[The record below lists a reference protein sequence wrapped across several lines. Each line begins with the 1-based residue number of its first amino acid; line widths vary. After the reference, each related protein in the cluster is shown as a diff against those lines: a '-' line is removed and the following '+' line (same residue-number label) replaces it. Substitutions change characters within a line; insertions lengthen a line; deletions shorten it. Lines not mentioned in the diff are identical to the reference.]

1 MLSQLRSL
9 NINVRVRLLTSFL
22 SRFFG
27 NMVYPFMSIYLT
39 LYFSDQTAGTMLLI
53 ITSAAIVM
61 GFLSGYLAD
70 IFGKKKIIIW
80 AQLCQTSALAVMA
93 LFNSPIFIIPS
104 VTFMMMLLQ
113 NTAIALLNPA
123 AEAMI
128 IDDSTPKNRSFIYA
142 IDYWAMNLSIMFG
155 SMIGGLFF
163 NEYRFELFTLLS
175 LSSLVVLYIMA
186 RYLTDDAPSLTGKNN
201 VKQLLLMYGK
211 VLQNRQFV
219 IYCVAQLL
227 VMSLDAQV
235 INYVSV
241 RLAKS
246 FQAVFLGHEI
256 TGIQM
261 AGLIRT
267 ENTLIVVLMTL
278 VVPSLTKMLGEKRSF
293 LLGLVMY
300 IPAFFFIISSNNFYT
315 LVSAVFVA
323 SIGEVFII
331 PLGKTMLAE
340 LSTQELRGTYMAL
353 NGFIYRGTA
362 LLGALGVMLASTFSP
377 YHLACF
383 WVGLASLGFG
393 CYLYLLPK
401 IKLN

>member
-1 MLSQLRSL
+1 M
-9 NINVRVRLLTSFL
+9 
-22 SRFFG
+22 
-27 NMVYPFMSIYLT
+27 
-39 LYFSDQTAGTMLLI
+39 
-53 ITSAAIVM
+53 
-61 GFLSGYLAD
+61 
-70 IFGKKKIIIW
+70 
-80 AQLCQTSALAVMA
+80 
-93 LFNSPIFIIPS
+93 
-104 VTFMMMLLQ
+104 
-113 NTAIALLNPA
+113 
-123 AEAMI
+123 
-128 IDDSTPKNRSFIYA
+128 
-142 IDYWAMNLSIMFG
+142 
-155 SMIGGLFF
+155 
-163 NEYRFELFTLLS
+163 
-175 LSSLVVLYIMA
+175 
-186 RYLTDDAPSLTGKNN
+186 
-201 VKQLLLMYGK
+201 
-211 VLQNRQFV
+211 

-246 FQAVFLGHEI
+246 FQAVVLGHEI

-278 VVPSLTKMLGEKRSF
+278 IVPCLTKRLGEKHLL

-331 PLGKTMLAE
+331 PLSKTMLAE

>member
-1 MLSQLRSL
+1 
-9 NINVRVRLLTSFL
+9 
-22 SRFFG
+22 
-27 NMVYPFMSIYLT
+27 
-39 LYFSDQTAGTMLLI
+39 
-53 ITSAAIVM
+53 
-61 GFLSGYLAD
+61 
-70 IFGKKKIIIW
+70 
-80 AQLCQTSALAVMA
+80 
-93 LFNSPIFIIPS
+93 
-104 VTFMMMLLQ
+104 MMLLQ

-142 IDYWAMNLSIMFG
+142 VDYWAMNLSIMFG
-155 SMIGGLFF
+155 SMIGGMFF